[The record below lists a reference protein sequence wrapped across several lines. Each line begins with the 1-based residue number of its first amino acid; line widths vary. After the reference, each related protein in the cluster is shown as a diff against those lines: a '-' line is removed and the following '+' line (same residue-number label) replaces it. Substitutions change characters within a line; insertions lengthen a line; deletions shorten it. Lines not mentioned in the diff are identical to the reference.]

1 MAYRP
6 DDPYNIGIGTPYL
19 GNINMGQVP
28 VNRNVPMQVAE
39 AINYRTLPQ
48 AKEAFEGSYPFGY
61 SKSSSY
67 GGNKYTGTTK
77 GDFYDALEKGTFG
90 MKTEDMFNKN
100 ITDLFKGVADEEIGT
115 GMFFD
120 AKPTW
125 ERTGTGF
132 DYKGNIDV
140 PKKDLG
146 EDLLKTLPEG
156 FWKDDDQASLDDE
169 YDFSDIEGQT
179 AVLGLPEL
187 FGMITKGGIS
197 KQAIK
202 KALIRDQISK
212 QIGKKVKPVLTGVL
226 TGGKADAAAPTSHE
240 EAQATGGDYH
250 GGQKSTVDGQTTD
263 WGPNSAMIARGGLAQ
278 RAPRYA
284 NGGLID
290 FFRYGGFIG

>member
-28 VNRNVPMQVAE
+28 VNNIELAKTFNTRQGLLDIGAAEKGKVYGYNPTVVGDFIGTSKKLQGSQNPVTGGGDIGSIKTWMTDPKRQHIYEDYLDKSGTQFIPEIQKALEQGLFENRDDFGNQLLYEE
-39 AINYRTLPQ
+39 AIKN
-48 AKEAFEGSYPFGY
+48 
-61 SKSSSY
+61 
-67 GGNKYTGTTK
+67 K
-77 GDFYDALEKGTFG
+77 GD
-90 MKTEDMFNKN
+90 
-100 ITDLFKGVADEEIGT
+100 
-115 GMFFD
+115 
-120 AKPTW
+120 
-125 ERTGTGF
+125 
-132 DYKGNIDV
+132 
-140 PKKDLG
+140 
-146 EDLLKTLPEG
+146 
-156 FWKDDDQASLDDE
+156 QAFLDDE
-169 YDFSDIEGQT
+169 YDFSEIADQT

-187 FGMITKGGIS
+187 FGMIIKGGGIS

-202 KALIRDQISK
+202 KAIIKDQISK
-212 QIGKKVKPVLTGVL
+212 QIGKKVKPVLTGIL

-263 WGPNSAMIARGGLAQ
+263 WGPSSHMIARGGLAQ
-278 RAPRYA
+278 HAPRYA